1 MPADKILGEVVDVL
15 FRSWVR
21 ESRYVRTPFQKMNR
35 KIQGRLGK
43 SGFNASG
50 EWMLKRNADRLSAAI
65 RKDMGKVFNEV
76 DLEIQSAVERAAA
89 RAVKYQKRFL
99 KAANVPFLKSA
110 EINAIHNEA
119 SKILNED
126 FPKGSGLSY
135 RDRLKMIRMRHERE
149 LLGSL
154 RASYKSGD
162 ALARIAKEA
171 KLRLTSN
178 TPGVKVRVSGGS
190 VAKQVSRVMVA
201 EEARISHEIERRILI
216 AHNVEYGYWRL
227 SPEHKWEGGSEICE
241 VLAAGTGEGL
251 ATSVKREEHGPLIL
265 EGLYRLDAWPEYPHP
280 YCKCHMEP
288 WI

>member
-1 MPADKILGEVVDVL
+1 MPADKILQEVVDVL

-35 KIQGRLGK
+35 KIQGRLDK
-43 SGFNASG
+43 QGFNASG

-65 RKDMGKVFNEV
+65 RKDMAKAFNDV

-110 EINAIHNEA
+110 EINAIHKEA
-119 SKILNED
+119 AKILNED
-126 FPKGSGLSY
+126 FPAGSALNY

-162 ALARIAKEA
+162 ALARISKEA

-178 TPGVKVRVSGGS
+178 TIGVKVRVSGGS

-201 EEARISHEIERRILI
+201 EEARISHEIERRILVV
-216 AHNVEYGYWRL
+216 HNVEYGYWRL
-227 SPEHKWEGGSEICE
+227 SPDHKWENGSEICE
-241 VLAAGTGEGL
+241 VLAVGTGEGVL
-251 ATSVKREEHGPLIL
+251 RSLREGESRPVIL
-265 EGLYRLDAWPEYPHP
+265 EGLYRLDEWPEYPHP
-280 YCKCHMEP
+280 YCKCHLEP
-288 WI
+288 WL